1 MPRRGWTGKSA
12 RGESALAS
20 LLRAAER
27 TGILV
32 SIANRR
38 LTAAQAR
45 RIAVAAQGFSE
56 PRPSGKVTRAHL
68 RQLISR
74 IQVLQLDSVSVAVR
88 AHYAPVFSRLGP
100 YDRDVLDSAAW
111 GPAPMPAGDRPE
123 EKPDSTGRGPAPT
136 RLLAEY
142 WAHEAAL
149 MAVDDWPLLRWRMRE
164 YRHGRWGTHIVKANP
179 QLAEDIVAA
188 VAELGPSTAG
198 QIEAHLATEPGGP
211 RGSWW
216 GSRTDTKWVAE
227 ALFASG
233 VLTTATRVGFAR
245 HYDLVERVLPASV
258 LAREVDDDE
267 AIRELTLRAATA
279 LGLGTEADI
288 RDYFRL
294 SAQQVKPALAE
305 LLAAGEIERVEVD
318 GWSAPAYLCA
328 GRTVPRRDRGTA
340 LLCPFDPLIFF
351 RPRVERLFGFHY
363 RIEIYTPAAKRQ
375 YGYYVWP
382 LLMDGRLVAR
392 VDLKADRAANSL
404 RVVGAFGEPDVPRAQ
419 VAAALASELESMAS
433 WLGLGGFSVSGRG
446 DLAPEL
452 RAVTK
457 RAG

>member
-1 MPRRGWTGKSA
+1 MST
-12 RGESALAS
+12 
-20 LLRAAER
+20 
-27 TGILV
+27 
-32 SIANRR
+32 RR
-38 LTAAQAR
+38 LSAAQAR

-56 PRPSGKVTRAHL
+56 PRPGGEITRAHL
-68 RQLISR
+68 KRLISR

-100 YDRDVLDSAAW
+100 YDRDVLDRAAW
-111 GPAPMPAGDRPE
+111 GPRP
-123 EKPDSTGRGPAPT
+123 S

-149 MAVDDWPLLRWRMRE
+149 MAVEDWPLLRWRMRQ

-179 QLAEDIVAA
+179 RLADEIVAA

-198 QIEAHLATEPGGP
+198 QIEAHLAAEPRRKKGT
-211 RGSWW
+211 WW
-216 GSRTDTKWVAE
+216 TRSDTKWVAE
-227 ALFASG
+227 ALFSAG

-245 HYDLVERVLPASV
+245 HYDLVERVLPARV

-267 AIRELTLRAATA
+267 AVRELTLRAAGA
-279 LGLGTEADI
+279 LGVGTEADL

-294 SAQQVKPALAE
+294 SAAQVKPAIAALV
-305 LLAAGEIERVEVD
+305 AAGDIEPVDVD
-318 GWSAPAYLCA
+318 GWSAPAYLRA
-328 GRTVPRRDRGTA
+328 GRAVPRADRGTA

-351 RPRVERLFGFHY
+351 RPRVERLFEFHY

-392 VDLKADRAANSL
+392 VDLKADRVTNSL
-404 RVVGAFGEPDVPRAQ
+404 RVLGAFGEPGAPRAR
-419 VAAALASELESMAS
+419 VAAALAGECESMAS
-433 WLGLGGFSVSGRG
+433 WLGLGGFSVAGRG
-446 DLAPEL
+446 DLSGEL
-452 RAVTK
+452 RAAAK
-457 RAG
+457 RVS

>member
-1 MPRRGWTGKSA
+1 MPIGK
-12 RGESALAS
+12 
-20 LLRAAER
+20 R
-27 TGILV
+27 T
-32 SIANRR
+32 

-45 RIAVAAQGFSE
+45 RLAVAAQGFSE
-56 PRPSGKVTRAHL
+56 PRPGGPITRAHL
-68 RQLISR
+68 KSLISR

-100 YDRDVLDSAAW
+100 YDRDVLDRAAW
-111 GPAPMPAGDRPE
+111 SHSARSP
-123 EKPDSTGRGPAPT
+123 
-136 RLLAEY
+136 RLLVEY

-149 MAVDDWPLLRWRMRE
+149 MAVDDWPLLRWRMRQ

-179 QLAEDIVAA
+179 QLAEDILAA

-198 QIEAHLATEPGGP
+198 QIEAHLAAEPHRKKGT
-211 RGSWW
+211 WW
-216 GSRTDTKWVAE
+216 TRSDTKWVAE

-233 VLTTATRVGFAR
+233 ALTTATRVGFAR
-245 HYDLVERVLPASV
+245 HYDLVERVLPPRV

-267 AIRELTLRAATA
+267 ALRELTLRAATA
-279 LGLGTEADI
+279 LGVGTEADI

-294 SAQQVKPALAE
+294 SAQQVKPAIAD
-305 LLAAGEIERVEVD
+305 LLAAGEIERVDVD
-318 GWSAPAYLCA
+318 GWSAPAYLRA
-328 GRTVPRRDRGTA
+328 GRTVPRTDRGTA

-351 RPRVERLFGFHY
+351 RPRVERLFNFHY
-363 RIEIYTPAAKRQ
+363 RIEIYTPAAKRR

-392 VDLKADRAANSL
+392 VDLKADRATDSL
-404 RVVGAFGEPDVPRAQ
+404 RVVGAFGEPDAPRAP
-419 VAAALASELESMAS
+419 VAAALAGELESMAS

-446 DLAPEL
+446 DLAGPL
-452 RAVTK
+452 RAAAK